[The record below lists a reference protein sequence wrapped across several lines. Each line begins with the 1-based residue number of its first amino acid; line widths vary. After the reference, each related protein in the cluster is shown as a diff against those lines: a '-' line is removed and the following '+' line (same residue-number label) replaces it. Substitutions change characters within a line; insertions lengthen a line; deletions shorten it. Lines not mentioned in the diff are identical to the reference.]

1 MRIGVRGGHTEL
13 CSGAVGII
21 NELTED
27 RKVKDAVISKLKS
40 LGHTVIDCT
49 PPKNYT
55 SDQGIDLAYGV
66 SKANSNGVDLFVSI
80 HFNNCYNTYNG
91 ALGTEVCVYRNN
103 STAQNIVNSLA
114 ALGFKNRGQKIRTG
128 LYELRATNMTA
139 VIVETCFVEATE
151 DVRIYKGVGVDVV
164 ANAIVKGITGKT
176 VSNGSTVGSTGNTA
190 KPTVKTH
197 LRDFQAAYNRTY
209 GRNIAVD
216 GIWGSETEGAINS
229 TIVKY
234 GQCNPLVAWVQ
245 CRVGVKA
252 DGIFGAQTHNA
263 VSDFQRKYYLV
274 SDGIAGPKTIKK
286 ILQIYNW

>member
-55 SDQGIDLAYGV
+55 SDQGVDLSYGV

-80 HFNNCYNTYNG
+80 HFNNCYDTYNG
-91 ALGTEVCVYRNN
+91 ALGTEVCVYREN

-114 ALGFKNRGQKIRTG
+114 TLGFKNRGQKVRTG

-139 VIVETCFVEATE
+139 VIIETCFVEATE
-151 DVRIYKGVGVDVV
+151 DVRIYKSVGVDAV

-176 VSNGSTVGSTGNTA
+176 VSGGSTGGAGNTD
-190 KPTVKTH
+190 KPAVKTH
-197 LRDFQAAYNRTY
+197 LRDFQAAYNNTY
-209 GRNIAVD
+209 GKNIAVD
-216 GIWGSETEGAINS
+216 GIWGSETENAINS

-234 GQCNPLVAWVQ
+234 GQRNPLVAWVQ
-245 CRVGVKA
+245 FRVGVKA

-263 VSDFQRKYYLV
+263 VVAFQRKYYLV

>member
-66 SKANSNGVDLFVSI
+66 SKANSNGVDLFISI
-80 HFNNCYNTYNG
+80 HFNNCYDTYNG
-91 ALGTEVCVYRNN
+91 ALGTEVCVYRSN
-103 STAQNIVNSLA
+103 STAQNIVDSLA
-114 ALGFKNRGQKIRTG
+114 ALGFKNRGQKVRTG

-151 DVRIYKGVGVDVV
+151 DVRIYKGVGVDAV

-176 VSNGSTVGSTGNTA
+176 VSGGSTGGASNTD

-209 GRNIAVD
+209 GKNIAVD

-234 GQCNPLVAWVQ
+234 GQHNPLVAWVQ

>member
-1 MRIGVRGGHTEL
+1 MKIGVRGGHTEL

-27 RKVKDAVISKLKS
+27 RKVKDVVIAKLKS
-40 LGHTVIDCT
+40 LGHIVIDCT

-80 HFNNCYNTYNG
+80 HFNNCYDTYNG
-91 ALGTEVCVYRNN
+91 ALGTEVCVYREN
-103 STAQNIVNSLA
+103 STAQNIVDSLA
-114 ALGFKNRGQKIRTG
+114 ALGFKNRGQKVRTG

-139 VIVETCFVEATE
+139 VIIETCFVEATE
-151 DVRIYKGVGVDVV
+151 DVRIYKGVGVDAV

-176 VSNGSTVGSTGNTA
+176 VSGGSTGGAGNTA

-197 LRDFQAAYNRTY
+197 LRDYQAAYNSTY
-209 GRNIAVD
+209 GKNIAVD

-234 GQCNPLVAWVQ
+234 GQRNPLVAWVQ

>member
-66 SKANSNGVDLFVSI
+66 SKANSNGVDLFISI
-80 HFNNCYNTYNG
+80 HFNNCYDTYNG
-91 ALGTEVCVYRNN
+91 ALGTEVCVYRSN
-103 STAQNIVNSLA
+103 STAQNIVDSLA
-114 ALGFKNRGQKIRTG
+114 ALGFKNRGQKVRTG

-151 DVRIYKGVGVDVV
+151 DVRIYKGVGVDAV

-176 VSNGSTVGSTGNTA
+176 VSGGSTGGASNTD

-209 GRNIAVD
+209 GKNIAVD
-216 GIWGSETEGAINS
+216 GIWGSETEAAINS
-229 TIVKY
+229 TLVKY
-234 GQCNPLVAWVQ
+234 GQRNPLVAWVQ